1 MFTPLRDI
9 NMPAIEIVK
18 RPRKRGRPLT
28 YEEKW
33 MVQHVFEKFQ
43 HNKKEKSTVIVE
55 DPYSMTSEYTGVS
68 RTTVSNIVKSVKDT
82 GTVPK
87 LTFPGNRCQQPTIS
101 VSVEE
106 RIRDFIFDK
115 HRMGAICNANHIVH
129 LLKREFNL
137 EVHERTV
144 RRHLQRMG
152 FCWSRT
158 KHKPRSLRESN
169 KVRQQRHDYL
179 YEIKKNRSLPVE
191 KQYKVVY
198 LDESFLHHHHG
209 AQFSWLTS
217 GDFIERSLGKGRRWC
232 FIHAVME
239 DSLVN
244 NAFFIFEAKKA
255 KADYHQ
261 QFDFEVFHTWFQ
273 KQLLPNIPSR
283 CLIILDR
290 CPFHMVS
297 KDYTTPTQM
306 KKAELQKWLT
316 RQGIHLEEK
325 WLRPRLVEEVEEIR
339 DKKPMVEI
347 LAEEQGHRT
356 LFLPVHHPELNPIEL
371 VWATAKNQCASLFSN
386 TTSFNEQ
393 RENLEKAFQEK
404 INLIYCSKVF
414 DDIRKIEEKYWEAD
428 LAIDDELE
436 IEEESL

>member
-106 RIRDFIFDK
+106 IIRDFIFDK

-169 KVRQQRHDYL
+169 KVHQQRHDYL
-179 YEIKKNRSLPVE
+179 YEIKKNRSLSVE
-191 KQYKVVY
+191 
-198 LDESFLHHHHG
+198 
-209 AQFSWLTS
+209 
-217 GDFIERSLGKGRRWC
+217 
-232 FIHAVME
+232 
-239 DSLVN
+239 N
-244 NAFFIFEAKKA
+244 
-255 KADYHQ
+255 
-261 QFDFEVFHTWFQ
+261 
-273 KQLLPNIPSR
+273 
-283 CLIILDR
+283 
-290 CPFHMVS
+290 CPFAYFIS
-297 KDYTTPTQM
+297 
-306 KKAELQKWLT
+306 
-316 RQGIHLEEK
+316 
-325 WLRPRLVEEVEEIR
+325 
-339 DKKPMVEI
+339 
-347 LAEEQGHRT
+347 
-356 LFLPVHHPELNPIEL
+356 LP
-371 VWATAKNQCASLFSN
+371 
-386 TTSFNEQ
+386 
-393 RENLEKAFQEK
+393 
-404 INLIYCSKVF
+404 
-414 DDIRKIEEKYWEAD
+414 D
-428 LAIDDELE
+428 LL
-436 IEEESL
+436 